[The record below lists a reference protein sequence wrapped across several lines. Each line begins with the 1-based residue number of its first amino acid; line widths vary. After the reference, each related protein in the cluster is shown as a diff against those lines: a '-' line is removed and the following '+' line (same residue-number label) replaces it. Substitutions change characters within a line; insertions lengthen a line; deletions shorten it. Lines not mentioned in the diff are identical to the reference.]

1 MKAFF
6 RLVLLALVLLTVA
19 LVSALTAMRIAI
31 HGREVVVPKLVGMTP
46 QEAER
51 ASLATQLQLVV
62 ERQYYSQDIP
72 EGRVMSQLPE
82 PGTRV
87 RRGWQVRV
95 AQSLGPQRVAIPDVV
110 GQSERAAD
118 LNIRRRGLDVG
129 GVAEIAMPG
138 AAADQVIA
146 QSPPANASGVSAPK
160 ISLLVTTVAEPQAF
174 VMPNFVGQS
183 LGNVART
190 LQDSGMKLGAV
201 TMAPQVPASGG
212 PSATPNTGS
221 GVQQGGAAVSPQI
234 APSSTIVSQT
244 PGAGQ
249 KVFAGSTV
257 SLVVKP

>member
-1 MKAFF
+1 MRAFF

-31 HGREVVVPKLVGMTP
+31 HGREVAVPKLVGLTP

-51 ASLATQLQLVV
+51 ASIAAQLQLVV

-72 EGRVMSQLPE
+72 EGKIMSQLPE

-95 AQSLGPQRVAIPDVV
+95 AQSLGPQRVAIPDVL

-129 GVAEIAMPG
+129 AVAEIEMAGTPAG
-138 AAADQVIA
+138 QVIS
-146 QSPPANASGVSAPK
+146 QSPPGNASGVSAPK
-160 ISLLVTTVAEPQAF
+160 ISLLVAMTAEPDAF

-183 LGNVART
+183 LGNVARV
-190 LQDSGMKLGAV
+190 LQDAGMKLGTV
-201 TMAPQVPASGG
+201 TMATQAPSGSALAPQVG
-212 PSATPNTGS
+212 TP
-221 GVQQGGAAVSPQI
+221 VSPQV
-234 APSSTIVSQT
+234 APSSTIASQN
-244 PGAGQ
+244 PAAGQ
-249 KVFAGSTV
+249 KIVAGSTV
-257 SLVVKP
+257 SFVVRP

>member
-46 QEAER
+46 AEAER
-51 ASLATQLQLVV
+51 ASLAAQLQLVV

-72 EGRVMSQLPE
+72 DGKVMSQLPE

-87 RRGWQVRV
+87 RRGWEVRV

-129 GVAEIAMPG
+129 GVAEVAMPG
-138 AAADQVIA
+138 TAADQVIA

-160 ISLLVTTVAEPQAF
+160 ISLLVTTSAESQAF
-174 VMPNFVGQS
+174 VMPNFVGQL
-183 LGNVART
+183 LGSVART

-201 TMAPQVPASGG
+201 TMAPQVPAGGG
-212 PSATPNTGS
+212 PGAAPSNEP
-221 GVQQGGAAVSPQI
+221 GVQQGGATVSPQV
-234 APSSTIVSQT
+234 APSSTIVSQI
-244 PGAGQ
+244 PAAGQ
-249 KVFAGSTV
+249 KVFAGTTV
-257 SLVVKP
+257 SLVVRP

>member
-1 MKAFF
+1 MRAFF
-6 RLVLLALVLLTVA
+6 RLVLLALVLLTIA

-31 HGREVVVPKLVGMTP
+31 HGREVVVPKLVGLTP

-72 EGRVMSQLPE
+72 EGKIMSQLPE

-138 AAADQVIA
+138 TAAGQVIA

-160 ISLLVTTVAEPQAF
+160 ISLLVATVAAPHAF

-183 LGNVART
+183 LGSVARP

-201 TMAPQVPASGG
+201 TMVPPTASIEL
-212 PSATPNTGS
+212 ATAANSGS
-221 GVQQGGAAVSPQI
+221 GLPQGGTAVSPQV
-234 APSSTIVSQT
+234 APSSTIVSQI
-244 PGAGQ
+244 PAAGQ

>member
-6 RLVLLALVLLTVA
+6 RLVLLALVLLTIA

-31 HGREVVVPKLVGMTP
+31 HGREVAVPKLVGLTP

-51 ASLATQLQLVV
+51 ASLAAQLQLVV

-72 EGRVMSQLPE
+72 EGKIMSQLPE

-95 AQSLGPQRVAIPDVV
+95 AQSLGPQRVAIPDVL

-129 GVAEIAMPG
+129 AVAEIEMAGTPAG
-138 AAADQVIA
+138 QVIS
-146 QSPPANASGVSAPK
+146 QSPPGNASGVSAPK
-160 ISLLVTTVAEPQAF
+160 ISLLVATAAQPDAF

-183 LGNVART
+183 LGNVARV
-190 LQDSGMKLGAV
+190 LQDAGMKLGTA
-201 TMAPQVPASGG
+201 TMATQTPSG
-212 PSATPNTGS
+212 SALAP
-221 GVQQGGAAVSPQI
+221 QGGTPVSPQV
-234 APSSTIVSQT
+234 APSSTIVSQN
-244 PGAGQ
+244 PVAGQ
-249 KVFAGSTV
+249 KIVAGSTV
-257 SLVVKP
+257 NLVVRP